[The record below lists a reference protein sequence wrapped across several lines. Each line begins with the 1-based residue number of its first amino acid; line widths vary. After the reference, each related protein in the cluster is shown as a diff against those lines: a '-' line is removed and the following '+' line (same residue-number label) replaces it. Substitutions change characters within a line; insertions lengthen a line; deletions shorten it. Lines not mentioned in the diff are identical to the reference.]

1 MLFGNKEIKNIDES
15 DLQSLIDDQVSEG
28 KIIDYKEE
36 IVGNADN
43 DKKEFLADVS
53 SFSNSSGGYLIYGIK
68 ESNGLPTE
76 IVGLDISNIDAEI
89 NRLENIIR
97 DGIEPRI
104 PGIIVQSIKLQTLK
118 TIILIHIPRSWA
130 LPHMVTFKGASR
142 FFSRN
147 SGGKYPLD
155 VNEIRTLF
163 TVSSTLVQNIKNFRI
178 ERLSKI
184 VSQETPLSLAKIG
197 KIVLHIIPFT
207 SFDPTI
213 RFDLNILR
221 SNLPGPIG
229 TTLPDYRFN
238 FDGLLTYFADNV
250 SNHSSYLQIFNNG
263 IIEAAE
269 SYLLSY
275 DNGIPAVAYEKEL
288 ITAISKF
295 LKAQKKLGVSAP
307 IVIAL
312 SLVDVSGYHMTV
324 DNSQRYSGKN
334 HQIDRDSLIIPEI
347 VLDDLD
353 SEPTEFMKP
362 IFDTI
367 WNATGWEKSLNYD
380 EHGKWNSG
388 NWSGFLR

>member
-1 MLFGNKEIKNIDES
+1 MLFDNKEIKNIDES
-15 DLQSLIDDQVSEG
+15 DLQSLIVDQVPEG
-28 KIIDYKEE
+28 KIIDYKEA
-36 IVGNADN
+36 IIGTADN

-53 SFSNSSGGYLIYGIK
+53 SFSNSSGGYLVLGVK

-76 IVGLDISNIDAEI
+76 IIGLDISNIDSEI

-104 PGIIVQSIKLQTLK
+104 PGITIHSIKLQTLK

-130 LPHMVTFKGASR
+130 LPHMVTFKGTSR

-163 TVSSTLVQNIKNFRI
+163 TVSSTLVENIKNFRI

-184 VSQETPLSLAKIG
+184 VSQETPLPLAKIG
-197 KIVLHIIPFT
+197 KIVLHLIPFT

-213 RFDLNILR
+213 RFDLNVLR

-238 FDGLLTYFADNV
+238 FDGLLTYFVDNEL
-250 SNHSSYLQIFNNG
+250 HRSSYLQIFNNG

-275 DNGIPAVAYEKEL
+275 DNGIPAVVYEKEL
-288 ITAISKF
+288 VTAVSKF

-334 HQIDRDSLIIPEI
+334 HQIDRDSLMIPEI

-353 SEPTEFMKP
+353 DDPTVFMKP

-388 NWSGFLR
+388 NWSGF